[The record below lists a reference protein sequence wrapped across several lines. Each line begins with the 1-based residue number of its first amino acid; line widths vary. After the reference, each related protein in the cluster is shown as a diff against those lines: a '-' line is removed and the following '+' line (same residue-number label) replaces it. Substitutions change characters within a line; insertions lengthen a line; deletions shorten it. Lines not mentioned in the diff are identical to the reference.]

1 MKKEVT
7 AKLARLTASILLAS
21 TALISPSCGGSDDLS
36 EEDIEEIEEFLDEAA
51 FEGDLSDDVMEVTGV
66 DEALEIE
73 EYEEESYE

>member
-1 MKKEVT
+1 MKKEIT

-21 TALISPSCGGSDDLS
+21 TALISPACGGSDDLS
-36 EEDIEEIEEFLDEAA
+36 EEDIEEIEEFLDEAEA

-73 EYEEESYE
+73 ESE